1 MQKNKMKIT
10 IGFLHLTDLS
20 NSTVKFH
27 IYFNIIA
34 TLLYVSAES
43 LFVFCILFIRRAL
56 VVILK
61 GTVSKSTMPT
71 ITIKRRLF
79 KDYFGDIKDEELDQ
93 LLFRFGLELDEVTTE
108 VFSDGSGKNVEEVVL
123 KIEIPANRCD
133 LLCWEGLI
141 RALLIFYKSCE
152 QPKYMIASSKMKPT
166 IQLKVTKEV
175 ETIRPYV
182 VAAVLRNVTF
192 NRDAYDSF
200 IALQEKLHQNICRK
214 RQLVAI
220 GTHDLD
226 KVKGPFVY
234 SAKSPQEICFKPLN
248 EKEKFTAAQL
258 MTHYSKDNHL
268 RQYLHIIEHSPLF
281 PYICDSEGAI
291 LSMPPI
297 INSDQSKITLQTKN
311 ILIECT
317 AVDLH
322 RAQIVLDT
330 IVCMF
335 SVYCDQPYQIDP
347 VEVITPGG
355 IRQTYPILSCRTGS
369 VSTSKVNRTIG
380 VKLPSVTVAQLLNRM
395 GISAEVG
402 SEDMVLY
409 RIPPTRH
416 DILHECDIIEDVAIA
431 YGYNNIKKELPPAA
445 AISDQLY
452 LNKITEAMRKEI
464 ACAGFTEILTFA
476 LCSRADVS
484 MKLNQPEELNRAI
497 ARTLLLPGILKT
509 LAHNKDKA
517 LPLKLFEIQDVVER
531 NDNSGKDPVNRRHFC
546 AVYYGKTSGFETI
559 HGLLDHFMRLL
570 EVSSNPAL
578 GYCIK
583 EDLLPFYF
591 PGRCA
596 SIMLRGEKKIG
607 HMGILHP
614 SVCRA
619 FDLNLVCSCLELCFE
634 DCIEPLSRA
643 GSFVAS
649 TGLLPRSSLSDDAPV
664 STCGFVSAS
673 VLSVLVHAL
682 SVTFSHSK
690 GRARVQY
697 LLANNNND
705 HHLTLYVNL
714 IMTNILQRKTRYNG
728 GIFVSK
734 VQFYFT

>member
-1 MQKNKMKIT
+1 MT
-10 IGFLHLTDLS
+10 IGLLHLTDLS
-20 NSTVKFH
+20 NSTVRSH

-34 TLLYVSAES
+34 TLLYVSGES
-43 LFVFCILFIRRAL
+43 LFVFYILFIRR

-61 GTVSKSTMPT
+61 GTVSRSTMPT

-79 KDYFGDIKDEELDQ
+79 EDYFGDIKDEELDD
-93 LLFRFGLELDEVTTE
+93 LLFRFGLELDETTTE
-108 VFSDGSGKNVEEVVL
+108 VFSDGNGKNVEEVVI
-123 KIEIPANRCD
+123 KIEIPANRYD

-152 QPKYMIASSKMKPT
+152 HPKYMIASSKMKPT
-166 IQLKVTKEV
+166 IQLRVTKEV

-234 SAKSPQEICFKPLN
+234 SAKSPHELCFKPLN
-248 EKEKFTAAQL
+248 ETEKFTATQI
-258 MTHYSKDNHL
+258 MKHYEKDPHIREYL
-268 RQYLHIIEHSPLF
+268 RIIENKPMF
-281 PYICDSEGAI
+281 PYVCDSEGAI
-291 LSMPPI
+291 I
-297 INSDQSKITLQTKN
+297 
-311 ILIECT
+311 
-317 AVDLH
+317 
-322 RAQIVLDT
+322 
-330 IVCMF
+330 
-335 SVYCDQPYQIDP
+335 VYCDQPYQVDP
-347 VEVITPGG
+347 VEVISPGG

-402 SEDMVLY
+402 SEDRVLY
-409 RIPPTRH
+409 KIPPTRH

-431 YGYNNIKKELPPAA
+431 YGYNNIKKELPPATA
-445 AISDQLY
+445 TGDQLY

-464 ACAGFTEILTFA
+464 ACAGFTEILTFS
-476 LCSRADVS
+476 LCSRGDVS
-484 MKLNQPEELNRAI
+484 MKLQQPEELNRAV

-531 NDNSGKDPVNRRHFC
+531 DEYSDCDDPVNRRHFC

-570 EVSSNPAL
+570 EVSSNPAI

-614 SVCRA
+614 SVCEA

-634 DCIEPLSRA
+634 HVIEA
-643 GSFVAS
+643 K
-649 TGLLPRSSLSDDAPV
+649 SDEA
-664 STCGFVSAS
+664 
-673 VLSVLVHAL
+673 AL
-682 SVTFSHSK
+682 F
-690 GRARVQY
+690 
-697 LLANNNND
+697 
-705 HHLTLYVNL
+705 
-714 IMTNILQRKTRYNG
+714 
-728 GIFVSK
+728 
-734 VQFYFT
+734 

>member
-1 MQKNKMKIT
+1 MT
-10 IGFLHLTDLS
+10 IGLLHLTDLS
-20 NSTVKFH
+20 NSTVRSH

-34 TLLYVSAES
+34 TLLYVSGES
-43 LFVFCILFIRRAL
+43 LFVFYILFIRR

-61 GTVSKSTMPT
+61 GTVSRSTMPT

-79 KDYFGDIKDEELDQ
+79 EDYFGDIKDEELDD
-93 LLFRFGLELDEVTTE
+93 LLFRFGLELDETTTE
-108 VFSDGSGKNVEEVVL
+108 VFSDGNGKNVEEVVI
-123 KIEIPANRCD
+123 KIEIPANRYD

-152 QPKYMIASSKMKPT
+152 HPKYMIASSKMKPT
-166 IQLKVTKEV
+166 IQLRVTKEV

-234 SAKSPQEICFKPLN
+234 SAKSPHELCFKPLN
-248 EKEKFTAAQL
+248 ETEKFTATQI
-258 MTHYSKDNHL
+258 MKHYEKDPHIREYL
-268 RQYLHIIEHSPLF
+268 RIIENKPMF
-281 PYICDSEGAI
+281 PYVCDSEGAI
-291 LSMPPI
+291 MSMPPI

-311 ILIECT
+311 IFIECT

-322 RAQIVLDT
+322 RAEIVLDT

-335 SVYCDQPYQIDP
+335 SVYCDQPYQVDP
-347 VEVITPGG
+347 VEVISPGG

-402 SEDMVLY
+402 SEDRVLY
-409 RIPPTRH
+409 KIPPTRH

-431 YGYNNIKKELPPAA
+431 YGYNNIKKELPPATA
-445 AISDQLY
+445 TGDQLY

-464 ACAGFTEILTFA
+464 ACAGFTEILTFS
-476 LCSRADVS
+476 LCSRGDVS
-484 MKLNQPEELNRAI
+484 MKLQQPEELNRAV

-531 NDNSGKDPVNRRHFC
+531 DEYSDCDDPVNRRHFC

-570 EVSSNPAL
+570 EVSSNPAI

-614 SVCRA
+614 SVCEA

-634 DCIEPLSRA
+634 HVIEA
-643 GSFVAS
+643 K
-649 TGLLPRSSLSDDAPV
+649 SDEA
-664 STCGFVSAS
+664 
-673 VLSVLVHAL
+673 AL
-682 SVTFSHSK
+682 F
-690 GRARVQY
+690 
-697 LLANNNND
+697 
-705 HHLTLYVNL
+705 
-714 IMTNILQRKTRYNG
+714 
-728 GIFVSK
+728 
-734 VQFYFT
+734 

>member
-1 MQKNKMKIT
+1 MT
-10 IGFLHLTDLS
+10 IGLLHLTDLS
-20 NSTVKFH
+20 NSTVRSH
-27 IYFNIIA
+27 IYLNIIA
-34 TLLYVSAES
+34 TVLYFSGES
-43 LFVFCILFIRRAL
+43 LFVFYILFIRR

-61 GTVSKSTMPT
+61 GTVSRSTMPT

-79 KDYFGDIKDEELDQ
+79 EDYFGDIKDEELDD
-93 LLFRFGLELDEVTTE
+93 LLFRFGLELDETTTE
-108 VFSDGSGKNVEEVVL
+108 VFSDGNGKNVEEVVV
-123 KIEIPANRCD
+123 KIEIPANRYD

-152 QPKYMIASSKMKPT
+152 HPKYMIASSKMKPT
-166 IQLKVTKEV
+166 IQLRVTKEVLFVLHFFQPRPMLHYVIKV

-234 SAKSPQEICFKPLN
+234 SAKSPHELCFKPLN
-248 EKEKFTAAQL
+248 ETEKFTATQI
-258 MTHYSKDNHL
+258 MKHYEKDPHIREYL
-268 RQYLHIIEHSPLF
+268 RIIENKPMF
-281 PYICDSEGAI
+281 PYVCDSEGAI
-291 LSMPPI
+291 MSMPPI

-311 ILIECT
+311 IFIECT

-322 RAQIVLDT
+322 RAEIVLDT

-335 SVYCDQPYQIDP
+335 SVYCDQPYQVDP
-347 VEVITPGG
+347 VEVISPGG

-402 SEDMVLY
+402 SEDRVLY
-409 RIPPTRH
+409 KIPPTRH

-431 YGYNNIKKELPPAA
+431 YGYNNIKKELPPATA
-445 AISDQLY
+445 TGDQLY

-464 ACAGFTEILTFA
+464 ACAGFTEILTFS
-476 LCSRADVS
+476 LCSRGDVS
-484 MKLNQPEELNRAI
+484 MKLQQPEELNRAVEI
-497 ARTLLLPGILKT
+497 ANPKALEFQASLYMFMYLVARTLLLPGILKT

-531 NDNSGKDPVNRRHFC
+531 DEYSDCDDPVNRRHFC

-570 EVSSNPAL
+570 EVSSNPAI

-614 SVCRA
+614 SVCEA

-634 DCIEPLSRA
+634 HVIEA
-643 GSFVAS
+643 K
-649 TGLLPRSSLSDDAPV
+649 SDEA
-664 STCGFVSAS
+664 
-673 VLSVLVHAL
+673 AL
-682 SVTFSHSK
+682 F
-690 GRARVQY
+690 
-697 LLANNNND
+697 
-705 HHLTLYVNL
+705 
-714 IMTNILQRKTRYNG
+714 
-728 GIFVSK
+728 
-734 VQFYFT
+734 

>member
-1 MQKNKMKIT
+1 MDDG
-10 IGFLHLTDLS
+10 IGS
-20 NSTVKFH
+20 K
-27 IYFNIIA
+27 
-34 TLLYVSAES
+34 LLEN
-43 LFVFCILFIRRAL
+43 
-56 VVILK
+56 
-61 GTVSKSTMPT
+61 
-71 ITIKRRLF
+71 
-79 KDYFGDIKDEELDQ
+79 EELDQ

-152 QPKYMIASSKMKPT
+152 QPNYVIAASKMIPT

-226 KVKGPFVY
+226 KVKAPFVY

-248 EKEKFTAAQL
+248 EKDKFTAAQL
-258 MTHYSKDNHL
+258 MTHYSKDSHL
-268 RQYLHIIEHSPLF
+268 RQYLHIIEHSPVF

-347 VEVITPGG
+347 VEVITAGG

-402 SEDMVLY
+402 IEDTVVY

-464 ACAGFTEILTFA
+464 ACAGFTEILTFS
-476 LCSRADVS
+476 LV
-484 MKLNQPEELNRAI
+484 

-531 NDNSGKDPVNRRHFC
+531 NDSSDKDPVNRRHFC

-619 FDLNLVCSCLELCFE
+619 FDLNLVCSCLELSFE
-634 DCIEPLSRA
+634 DVIE
-643 GSFVAS
+643 
-649 TGLLPRSSLSDDAPV
+649 TKSDE
-664 STCGFVSAS
+664 T
-673 VLSVLVHAL
+673 AL
-682 SVTFSHSK
+682 F
-690 GRARVQY
+690 
-697 LLANNNND
+697 
-705 HHLTLYVNL
+705 
-714 IMTNILQRKTRYNG
+714 
-728 GIFVSK
+728 
-734 VQFYFT
+734 

>member
-1 MQKNKMKIT
+1 MKMT

-20 NSTVKFH
+20 NSTVKFL

-43 LFVFCILFIRRAL
+43 LFVFCILFIRRAV

-281 PYICDSEGAI
+281 PYICDSEGAV

-464 ACAGFTEILTFA
+464 ACAGFTEILTFS

-634 DCIEPLSRA
+634 DPLSRV

-649 TGLLPRSSLSDDAPV
+649 TGLLPRSSLSDRPAGSSPRPYCPSGCYRPCRPV
-664 STCGFVSAS
+664 S
-673 VLSVLVHAL
+673 LVHAL
-682 SVTFSHSK
+682 SVTFSHSE

>member
-1 MQKNKMKIT
+1 MT
-10 IGFLHLTDLS
+10 IGLLHLTDLS
-20 NSTVKFH
+20 NSTVRSH

-34 TLLYVSAES
+34 TLLYVSGES
-43 LFVFCILFIRRAL
+43 LFVFYILFIRR

-61 GTVSKSTMPT
+61 GTVSRSTMPT

-79 KDYFGDIKDEELDQ
+79 EDYFGDIKDEELDD
-93 LLFRFGLELDEVTTE
+93 LLFRFGLELDETTTE
-108 VFSDGSGKNVEEVVL
+108 VFSDGNGKNVEEVVL
-123 KIEIPANRCD
+123 KIEIPANRYD

-152 QPKYMIASSKMKPT
+152 HPKYMIASSKMKPT
-166 IQLKVTKEV
+166 IQLRVTKEV

-234 SAKSPQEICFKPLN
+234 SAKSPHELCFKPLN
-248 EKEKFTAAQL
+248 ETEKFTATQI
-258 MTHYSKDNHL
+258 MKHYEKDPHIREYL
-268 RQYLHIIEHSPLF
+268 RIIENKPMF
-281 PYICDSEGAI
+281 PYVCDAEGAI
-291 LSMPPI
+291 MSMPPI

-311 ILIECT
+311 IFIECT

-322 RAQIVLDT
+322 RAEIVLDT

-335 SVYCDQPYQIDP
+335 SVYCDEPYQVDP
-347 VEVITPGG
+347 VEVISPGG
-355 IRQTYPILSCRTGS
+355 IRQIYPILSCRTGS

-402 SEDMVLY
+402 SEDRVLY
-409 RIPPTRH
+409 KIPPTRH

-431 YGYNNIKKELPPAA
+431 YGYNNIKKELPPATA
-445 AISDQLY
+445 TGDQLY

-464 ACAGFTEILTFA
+464 ACAGFTEILTFS
-476 LCSRADVS
+476 LCSRGDVS
-484 MKLNQPEELNRAI
+484 MKLQQPEELNRAV

-531 NDNSGKDPVNRRHFC
+531 DEYSDCDDPVNRRHFC

-570 EVSSNPAL
+570 EVSSNPAI

-614 SVCRA
+614 SVCEA

-634 DCIEPLSRA
+634 HVIEA
-643 GSFVAS
+643 K
-649 TGLLPRSSLSDDAPV
+649 SDEA
-664 STCGFVSAS
+664 
-673 VLSVLVHAL
+673 AL
-682 SVTFSHSK
+682 F
-690 GRARVQY
+690 
-697 LLANNNND
+697 
-705 HHLTLYVNL
+705 
-714 IMTNILQRKTRYNG
+714 
-728 GIFVSK
+728 
-734 VQFYFT
+734 

>member
-1 MQKNKMKIT
+1 MKMT

-20 NSTVKFH
+20 NSTVKFL

-43 LFVFCILFIRRAL
+43 LFVFCILFIRRAV

-281 PYICDSEGAI
+281 PYICDSEGAV

-355 IRQTYPILSCRTGS
+355 IRQTYPILSCRTG
-369 VSTSKVNRTIG
+369 K
-380 VKLPSVTVAQLLNRM
+380 
-395 GISAEVG
+395 VG

-464 ACAGFTEILTFA
+464 ACAGFTEILTFS

-484 MKLNQPEELNRAI
+484 MKLNQPEELNRAVEIANPKTLEFQASCFMFMHFI

-634 DCIEPLSRA
+634 DPLSRV

-649 TGLLPRSSLSDDAPV
+649 TGLLPRSSLSDRPAGSSPRPYCPSGCYRPCRPV
-664 STCGFVSAS
+664 S
-673 VLSVLVHAL
+673 LVHAL
-682 SVTFSHSK
+682 SVTFSHSE

>member
-1 MQKNKMKIT
+1 MT
-10 IGFLHLTDLS
+10 IGLLHLTDLS
-20 NSTVKFH
+20 NSTVRSH

-34 TLLYVSAES
+34 TLLYVSGES
-43 LFVFCILFIRRAL
+43 LFVFYILFIRR

-61 GTVSKSTMPT
+61 GTVSRSTMPT

-79 KDYFGDIKDEELDQ
+79 EDYFGDIKDEELDD
-93 LLFRFGLELDEVTTE
+93 LLFRFGLELDETTTE
-108 VFSDGSGKNVEEVVL
+108 VFSDGNGKNVEEVVI
-123 KIEIPANRCD
+123 KIEIPANRYD

-152 QPKYMIASSKMKPT
+152 HPKYMIASSKMKPT
-166 IQLKVTKEV
+166 IQLRVTKEV

-234 SAKSPQEICFKPLN
+234 SAKSPHELCFKPLN
-248 EKEKFTAAQL
+248 ETEKFTATQI
-258 MTHYSKDNHL
+258 MKHYEKDPHIREYL
-268 RQYLHIIEHSPLF
+268 RIIENKPMF
-281 PYICDSEGAI
+281 PYVCDSEGAI
-291 LSMPPI
+291 I
-297 INSDQSKITLQTKN
+297 
-311 ILIECT
+311 
-317 AVDLH
+317 
-322 RAQIVLDT
+322 
-330 IVCMF
+330 
-335 SVYCDQPYQIDP
+335 VYCDQPYQVDP
-347 VEVITPGG
+347 VEVISPGG

-402 SEDMVLY
+402 SEDRVLY
-409 RIPPTRH
+409 KIPPTRH

-431 YGYNNIKKELPPAA
+431 YGYNNIKKELPPATA
-445 AISDQLY
+445 TGDQLY

-464 ACAGFTEILTFA
+464 ACAGFTEILTFS
-476 LCSRADVS
+476 LCSRGDVS
-484 MKLNQPEELNRAI
+484 MKLQQPEELNRAVEI
-497 ARTLLLPGILKT
+497 ANPKALEFQASLYMFMHLVARTLLLPGILKT

-531 NDNSGKDPVNRRHFC
+531 DEYSDCDDPVNRRHFC

-570 EVSSNPAL
+570 EVSSNPAI

-614 SVCRA
+614 SVCEA

-634 DCIEPLSRA
+634 HVIEA
-643 GSFVAS
+643 K
-649 TGLLPRSSLSDDAPV
+649 SDEA
-664 STCGFVSAS
+664 
-673 VLSVLVHAL
+673 AL
-682 SVTFSHSK
+682 F
-690 GRARVQY
+690 
-697 LLANNNND
+697 
-705 HHLTLYVNL
+705 
-714 IMTNILQRKTRYNG
+714 
-728 GIFVSK
+728 
-734 VQFYFT
+734 

>member
-1 MQKNKMKIT
+1 M
-10 IGFLHLTDLS
+10 
-20 NSTVKFH
+20 
-27 IYFNIIA
+27 YFNIIA
-34 TLLYVSAES
+34 TLLDVSAES
-43 LFVFCILFIRRAL
+43 LFVFCILFIRRAV

-61 GTVSKSTMPT
+61 GTVLKSTMPT

-79 KDYFGDIKDEELDQ
+79 KDYFGDIKNEELDQ

-152 QPKYMIASSKMKPT
+152 QPNYVIAASKMIPT

-226 KVKGPFVY
+226 KVKAPFVY

-248 EKEKFTAAQL
+248 EKDKFTAAQL
-258 MTHYSKDNHL
+258 MTHYSKDSHL
-268 RQYLHIIEHSPLF
+268 RQYLHIIEHSPVF

-347 VEVITPGG
+347 VEVITAGG

-402 SEDMVLY
+402 IEDTVVY

-464 ACAGFTEILTFA
+464 ACAGFTEILTFS

-484 MKLNQPEELNRAI
+484 MKLNQPEELNRAVEI
-497 ARTLLLPGILKT
+497 ANPKTLEFQASCFMFMHFVARTLLLPGILKT

-531 NDNSGKDPVNRRHFC
+531 NDSSDKDPVNRRHFC

-619 FDLNLVCSCLELCFE
+619 FDLNLVCSCLELSFE
-634 DCIEPLSRA
+634 DVIETKRFCCEFRISYVVRESNYGEYIMKKNALRRRSFCFHMNCMDFFCKQWTYLRRTGSKLSA
-643 GSFVAS
+643 KCHQWY
-649 TGLLPRSSLSDDAPV
+649 
-664 STCGFVSAS
+664 CG
-673 VLSVLVHAL
+673 
-682 SVTFSHSK
+682 
-690 GRARVQY
+690 Y
-697 LLANNNND
+697 E
-705 HHLTLYVNL
+705 
-714 IMTNILQRKTRYNG
+714 
-728 GIFVSK
+728 GIREISNTHFN
-734 VQFYFT
+734 

>member
-1 MQKNKMKIT
+1 MQKNKIKMT
-10 IGFLHLTDLS
+10 IGLLHLTDLS
-20 NSTVKFH
+20 NSTVRSH

-34 TLLYVSAES
+34 TLLYVSGES
-43 LFVFCILFIRRAL
+43 LFVFYILFIRR

-61 GTVSKSTMPT
+61 GTVSRSTMPT

-79 KDYFGDIKDEELDQ
+79 EDYFGDIKDEELDD
-93 LLFRFGLELDEVTTE
+93 LLFRFGLELDETTTE
-108 VFSDGSGKNVEEVVL
+108 VFSDGNGKNVEEVVL
-123 KIEIPANRCD
+123 KIEIPANRYD

-152 QPKYMIASSKMKPT
+152 HPKYMIASSKMKPT
-166 IQLKVTKEV
+166 IQLRVTKEV

-234 SAKSPQEICFKPLN
+234 SAKSPHELCFKPLN
-248 EKEKFTAAQL
+248 ETEKFTATQI
-258 MTHYSKDNHL
+258 MKHYEKDPHIREYL
-268 RQYLHIIEHSPLF
+268 RIIENKPMF
-281 PYICDSEGAI
+281 PYVCDSEGAI
-291 LSMPPI
+291 MSMPPI

-311 ILIECT
+311 IFIECT

-322 RAQIVLDT
+322 RAEIVLDT

-335 SVYCDQPYQIDP
+335 SVYCDQPYQVDP
-347 VEVITPGG
+347 VEVISPGG

-402 SEDMVLY
+402 SEDRVLY
-409 RIPPTRH
+409 KIPPTRH

-431 YGYNNIKKELPPAA
+431 YGYNNIKKELPPATA
-445 AISDQLY
+445 TGDQLY

-464 ACAGFTEILTFA
+464 ACAGFTEILTFS
-476 LCSRADVS
+476 LCSRGDVS
-484 MKLNQPEELNRAI
+484 MKLQQPEELNRAVEI
-497 ARTLLLPGILKT
+497 ANPKALEFQASLFMFMHLVARTLLLPGILKT

-531 NDNSGKDPVNRRHFC
+531 DEYSDCDDPVNRRHFC

-570 EVSSNPAL
+570 EVSSNPAI

-614 SVCRA
+614 SVCEA

-634 DCIEPLSRA
+634 HVIEA
-643 GSFVAS
+643 K
-649 TGLLPRSSLSDDAPV
+649 SDEA
-664 STCGFVSAS
+664 
-673 VLSVLVHAL
+673 AL
-682 SVTFSHSK
+682 F
-690 GRARVQY
+690 
-697 LLANNNND
+697 
-705 HHLTLYVNL
+705 
-714 IMTNILQRKTRYNG
+714 
-728 GIFVSK
+728 
-734 VQFYFT
+734 

>member
-1 MQKNKMKIT
+1 MT
-10 IGFLHLTDLS
+10 IGLLHLTDLS
-20 NSTVKFH
+20 NSTVRSH

-34 TLLYVSAES
+34 TLLYVSGES
-43 LFVFCILFIRRAL
+43 LFVFYILFIRR

-61 GTVSKSTMPT
+61 GTVSRSTMPT

-79 KDYFGDIKDEELDQ
+79 EDYFGDIKDEELDD
-93 LLFRFGLELDEVTTE
+93 LLFRFGLELDETTTE
-108 VFSDGSGKNVEEVVL
+108 VFSDGNGKNVEEVVI
-123 KIEIPANRCD
+123 KIEIPANRYD

-152 QPKYMIASSKMKPT
+152 HPKYMIASSKMKPT
-166 IQLKVTKEV
+166 IQLRVTKEV

-234 SAKSPQEICFKPLN
+234 SAKSPHELCFKPLN
-248 EKEKFTAAQL
+248 ETEKFTATQI
-258 MTHYSKDNHL
+258 MKHYEKDPHIREYL
-268 RQYLHIIEHSPLF
+268 RIIENKPMF
-281 PYICDSEGAI
+281 PYVCDSEGAI
-291 LSMPPI
+291 MSMPPI

-311 ILIECT
+311 IFIECT

-322 RAQIVLDT
+322 RAEIVLDT

-335 SVYCDQPYQIDP
+335 SVYCDQPYQVDP
-347 VEVITPGG
+347 VEVISPGG

-380 VKLPSVTVAQLLNRM
+380 VKLPSVTVAQLLN
-395 GISAEVG
+395 
-402 SEDMVLY
+402 
-409 RIPPTRH
+409 H
-416 DILHECDIIEDVAIA
+416 VAIA
-431 YGYNNIKKELPPAA
+431 YGYNNIKKELPPATA
-445 AISDQLY
+445 TGDQS
-452 LNKITEAMRKEI
+452 NEKRN
-464 ACAGFTEILTFA
+464 C
-476 LCSRADVS
+476 LCSRGDVS
-484 MKLNQPEELNRAI
+484 MKLQQPEELNRAV

-531 NDNSGKDPVNRRHFC
+531 DEYSDCDDPVNRRHFC

-570 EVSSNPAL
+570 EVSSNPAI

-614 SVCRA
+614 SVCEA

-634 DCIEPLSRA
+634 HVIEA
-643 GSFVAS
+643 K
-649 TGLLPRSSLSDDAPV
+649 SDEA
-664 STCGFVSAS
+664 
-673 VLSVLVHAL
+673 AL
-682 SVTFSHSK
+682 F
-690 GRARVQY
+690 
-697 LLANNNND
+697 
-705 HHLTLYVNL
+705 
-714 IMTNILQRKTRYNG
+714 
-728 GIFVSK
+728 
-734 VQFYFT
+734 

>member
-1 MQKNKMKIT
+1 M
-10 IGFLHLTDLS
+10 
-20 NSTVKFH
+20 
-27 IYFNIIA
+27 YFNIIA

-43 LFVFCILFIRRAL
+43 LFVFCILFIRRAV

-61 GTVSKSTMPT
+61 GTVLKSTMPT

-79 KDYFGDIKDEELDQ
+79 KDYFGDIKNEELDQ

-152 QPKYMIASSKMKPT
+152 QPNYVIAASKMIPT

-182 VAAVLRNVTF
+182 VAA
-192 NRDAYDSF
+192 
-200 IALQEKLHQNICRK
+200 EKLHQNICRK

-226 KVKGPFVY
+226 KVKAPFVY

-248 EKEKFTAAQL
+248 EKDKFTAAQL
-258 MTHYSKDNHL
+258 MTHYSKDSHL
-268 RQYLHIIEHSPLF
+268 RQYLHIIEHSPVF

-347 VEVITPGG
+347 VEVITAGG

-395 GISAEVG
+395 GISAE
-402 SEDMVLY
+402 M
-409 RIPPTRH
+409 
-416 DILHECDIIEDVAIA
+416 
-431 YGYNNIKKELPPAA
+431 
-445 AISDQLY
+445 
-452 LNKITEAMRKEI
+452 
-464 ACAGFTEILTFA
+464 
-476 LCSRADVS
+476 
-484 MKLNQPEELNRAI
+484 
-497 ARTLLLPGILKT
+497 LLLHMVTIT
-509 LAHNKDKA
+509 LR
-517 LPLKLFEIQDVVER
+517 R
-531 NDNSGKDPVNRRHFC
+531 NYH
-546 AVYYGKTSGFETI
+546 
-559 HGLLDHFMRLL
+559 
-570 EVSSNPAL
+570 
-578 GYCIK
+578 
-583 EDLLPFYF
+583 
-591 PGRCA
+591 
-596 SIMLRGEKKIG
+596 
-607 HMGILHP
+607 
-614 SVCRA
+614 
-619 FDLNLVCSCLELCFE
+619 
-634 DCIEPLSRA
+634 
-643 GSFVAS
+643 
-649 TGLLPRSSLSDDAPV
+649 
-664 STCGFVSAS
+664 
-673 VLSVLVHAL
+673 
-682 SVTFSHSK
+682 
-690 GRARVQY
+690 Q
-697 LLANNNND
+697 
-705 HHLTLYVNL
+705 
-714 IMTNILQRKTRYNG
+714 LQL
-728 GIFVSK
+728 
-734 VQFYFT
+734 